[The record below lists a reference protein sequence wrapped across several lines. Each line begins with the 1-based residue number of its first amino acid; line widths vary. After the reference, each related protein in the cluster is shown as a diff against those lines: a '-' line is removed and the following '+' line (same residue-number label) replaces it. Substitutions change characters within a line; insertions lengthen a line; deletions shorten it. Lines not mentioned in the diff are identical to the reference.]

1 MIVRLY
7 VAVIAGSLLGLV
19 VRRGINLVVLK
30 ELPYHCYPYDHRG
43 SLIFILIVLFGP
55 LLIRRLAINYQARV
69 LSLILIACFAATF
82 VQTWDQSKLS
92 VCAPM

>member
-7 VAVIAGSLLGLV
+7 VAVIAGSLMGFV
-19 VRRGINLVVLK
+19 VRGGINLVALK
-30 ELPYHCYPYDHRG
+30 HLQYHCYPYDHKA
-43 SLIFILIVLFGP
+43 SLILILIVLFGP

-82 VQTWDQSKLS
+82 VQTWDQSKLR
-92 VCAPM
+92 VCVPM